1 MALFSRLNKLSLQL
15 PIDLFPQTSRG
26 FLFPYFSHTHT
37 KHFRTTLI
45 VMTEMTSKFSKP
57 QVAPQGQSF
66 AHNVKWRLIS
76 MFDKNINH
84 GKLFVG
90 ITKIKGK

>member
-1 MALFSRLNKLSLQL
+1 
-15 PIDLFPQTSRG
+15 
-26 FLFPYFSHTHT
+26 
-37 KHFRTTLI
+37 
-45 VMTEMTSKFSKP
+45 MTSKFSKP

-90 ITKIKGK
+90 ITKIKGKWMTSRNVFIKQYLFPKLSHE